1 MLVLLGQLGVFYDV
15 HCGLANHVL
24 RMLGAPDPR
33 RLEGVQGGS
42 GCRNGVEAY
51 RKPFPP
57 EDATSPPALLSD
69 LLLHW
74 AVSLQV
80 QGYVAILYTPFY

>member
-57 EDATSPPALLSD
+57 EDATSPPALLRSPTIA
-69 LLLHW
+69 LGR
-74 AVSLQV
+74 QPP
-80 QGYVAILYTPFY
+80 GTGRRP